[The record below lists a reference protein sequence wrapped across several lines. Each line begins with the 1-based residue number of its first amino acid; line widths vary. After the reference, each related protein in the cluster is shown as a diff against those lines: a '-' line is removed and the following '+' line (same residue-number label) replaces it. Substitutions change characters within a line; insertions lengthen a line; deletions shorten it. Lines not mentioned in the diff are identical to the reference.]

1 MWGSF
6 SIFSKRIL
14 IPSQRSNYG
23 SFPTRNVARQMNNS
37 SKIRESL
44 AKLWIPSIYAEKVRT
59 LRTRS
64 YELDIIEKENRPEIL
79 YTLLGFE
86 LKVGNKRFACPD
98 LATTRYLLIFARLG
112 CREVAVPYD
121 ITMISAIADQFE
133 TAWQRFLLT
142 IEVDMLKASA
152 TSRRAVRSALVRSM
166 REEISSIGAGA
177 IMPDFKQSTKQR

>member
-1 MWGSF
+1 MWESF
-6 SIFSKRIL
+6 SIFSRRIL
-14 IPSQRSNYG
+14 TPSLRSNNG
-23 SFPTRNVARQMNNS
+23 FPARTRVAKPMNNT

-64 YELDIIEKENRPEIL
+64 YSLDIIEKENRPEIL

-98 LATTRYLLIFARLG
+98 LATARYLLIFARLG

-121 ITMISAIADQFE
+121 ITMISSIADQFE

-142 IEVDMLKASA
+142 NEVDMLKASA
-152 TSRRAVRSALVRSM
+152 TSRRAVRSALVRAS
-166 REEISSIGAGA
+166 RRPPSRSRQAA
-177 IMPDFKQSTKQR
+177 RR